1 MYNGGTEFLMR
12 SKAFVNH
19 DLDVLHEYMHDWID
33 YLQEPDKLNGGDY
46 TGPRCPFAK
55 KVRDENKLKLVK
67 VYDYFSAYDYW
78 EVVTRECENFDESHD
93 VVIVAAKSDANIIN
107 PDQMSGGVDGL
118 NTFLNQQGK
127 DLWLLTKLD
136 EMFTIVMIQKISAL
150 DDTSKQLEAKGY
162 YIGRYTEAMMD
173 KVVLGRK
180 RYRER
185 L

>member
-1 MYNGGTEFLMR
+1 MVISPHY
-12 SKAFVNH
+12 KNH
-19 DLDVLHEYMHDWID
+19 DLDVLADYVHDWID
-33 YLQEPDKLNGGDY
+33 YLHKPDDSAADY

-55 KVRDENKLKLVK
+55 KVRDDNKIELIK
-67 VYDYFSAYDYW
+67 VYDFFSAYDYW
-78 EVVTRECENFDESHD
+78 EVVSRECEAFDGSND
-93 VVIVAAKSDANIIN
+93 IVIVAAKSNANNIN

>member
-1 MYNGGTEFLMR
+1 MV
-12 SKAFVNH
+12 S
-19 DLDVLHEYMHDWID
+19 
-33 YLQEPDKLNGGDY
+33 
-46 TGPRCPFAK
+46 
-55 KVRDENKLKLVK
+55 
-67 VYDYFSAYDYW
+67 
-78 EVVTRECENFDESHD
+78 RECEAFDGSND
-93 VVIVAAKSDANIIN
+93 IVIVAAKSNANNIN

>member
-1 MYNGGTEFLMR
+1 M
-12 SKAFVNH
+12 H
-19 DLDVLHEYMHDWID
+19 DLDHLKPYIHDWVD
-33 YLQEPDKLNGGDY
+33 YLAKPDDTAADY

-55 KVRDENKLKLVK
+55 TVRDEDRYKTVK
-67 VYDYFSAYDYW
+67 VYDFFGAYDYW
-78 EVVTRECENFDESHD
+78 EVVSRECEAFDGSND
-93 VVIVAAKSDANIIN
+93 IVIVAAKSNANNIN

-136 EMFTIVMIQKISAL
+136 EMFTLVMIQKISAL

-162 YIGRYTEAMMD
+162 YIGRYTESMME

-180 RYRER
+180 KYRER